1 MPLVYPS
8 FAGCTINH
16 LLRGSL
22 LIGFCAGLVIAVS
35 SQTPNES
42 ADKKRAVASEKQINS
57 DLKLLLNDY
66 YAGKPVRAK
75 VVIPANERGLE
86 VLDGQLKIYPVPELT
101 AAVQPGEMVLIKE
114 LRFKNK
120 EIEVRFDGERLTE
133 ANNTP
138 TPVAVPGL
146 APVGPHGSDATVG
159 PPPAALAPR
168 TPKAAKPLPD
178 PRVVLRFSRD
188 IETRDLNLQ
197 SINRLL
203 SPAIDITTL
212 TPNAALVAKDP
223 PPARLTAAEQLQQT
237 ATTQGIPIAPV
248 TGELIGAHVS
258 VGELV
263 IECTVAGARLYIDG
277 TFSGAAPRTV
287 QLLMGVHTVLVVA
300 PGQNQ
305 FEQKFFLPAGKIA
318 TIKAELTP
326 TKK

>member
-1 MPLVYPS
+1 MSLAYSS
-8 FAGCTINH
+8 FAGCALKH
-16 LLRGSL
+16 VLLCTSL
-22 LIGFCAGLVIAVS
+22 VVAVS
-35 SQTPNES
+35 SQTPTDS
-42 ADKKRAVASEKQINS
+42 ADKKRAAASEKQINA

-114 LRFKNK
+114 LRFKNR

-133 ANNTP
+133 
-138 TPVAVPGL
+138 PVNPPPPAGIPGL
-146 APVGPHGSDATVG
+146 TPIGPHGSDATVG

-168 TPKAAKPLPD
+168 TPKVAKPMPD
-178 PRVVLRFSRD
+178 PRVVLRFSRE

-203 SPAIDITTL
+203 SPAVDITTL
-212 TPNAALVAKDP
+212 VPNPALVTKEA
-223 PPARLTAAEQLQQT
+223 PAARPRLAEQAQQA
-237 ATTQGIPIAPV
+237 ATTEGIPIAPV
-248 TGELIGAHVS
+248 TGELVGAPVS

-263 IECTVAGARLYIDG
+263 IECSVPGARLYIDG
-277 TFSGAAPRTV
+277 TFSGTSPRTV
-287 QLLMGVHTVLVVA
+287 QLIMGVHTVLLVA
-300 PGQNQ
+300 PNQSQ

-318 TIKAELTP
+318 TIKADLAP
-326 TKK
+326 ARK

>member
-35 SQTPNES
+35 SQTPSES
-42 ADKKRAVASEKQINS
+42 TEKKRAVASEKQINS

-133 ANNTP
+133 AVNTP
-138 TPVAVPGL
+138 PPVAVPGL

-223 PPARLTAAEQLQQT
+223 PPARLTAAEQSQQT

-248 TGELIGAHVS
+248 TGELIGAPVS

-263 IECTVAGARLYIDG
+263 IECTVGGARLYIDG

-300 PGQNQ
+300 PGQTQ